1 MSNGTPTDS
10 KDLASKIT
18 VEVAYA
24 TPEKQRII
32 ALQVETGTSAFE
44 AVVASNIKA
53 EFPEIDIDSQPMG
66 IFSKPLNGKGRPLP
80 QDYVLQPGDRVE
92 IYRPLQ
98 IDPKQ
103 ERLKRADK
111 KKEQKGTQAKNKS

>member
-1 MSNGTPTDS
+1 MSMGLPMSTN
-10 KDLASKIT
+10 AEQIA

-24 TPEKQRII
+24 TPTRQRII
-32 ALQVETGTSAFE
+32 SLRVESGTTAKA
-44 AVVASNIKA
+44 AVLASGILD
-53 EFPEIDIDSQPMG
+53 EFPEIDVDAQPMG

-80 QDYVLQPGDRVE
+80 DHYVLEAGDRVE

-103 ERLKRADK
+103 ARLARAKDK
-111 KKEQKGTQAKNKS
+111 SES